1 MKRYALLLFALL
13 ASVACSSPAVK
24 EDGVHPQWTKGTTV
38 YEMNVRQITP
48 QGTFSAAAEVL
59 PLLRENGVD
68 IIWLMPIHPIGV
80 LERKGTLGSYYAVRD
95 YKAVNPEFGTIEDF
109 DNFLSRAHGMG
120 FKVILDWV
128 ANHTSPDSKW
138 AEEHPEW
145 FLRNPD
151 GSFVVQHDW
160 TDITPLDLTNRE
172 MMAAMR
178 DCLRF
183 WLDRGVDGFRCD
195 VAGEMPVEYW
205 QEQISILRKEYPGK
219 YWLAEGEK
227 PELHTAGFDAS
238 YSWELHHMLNTLDEG
253 TLSADT
259 LASYINR
266 NTERYGKDAY
276 RLTFITNHD
285 ENSWAGT
292 EYERLGDAWKA
303 AAVLCWTLPG
313 SQPLMYTGQLGGM
326 HKRLQFFEKDSTG
339 CGFWNS
345 TNDFYKSLN
354 DLYHAHKALQA
365 GAGGDYEILST
376 AGNTLSF
383 RRWCG
388 SDTVTVKVQLSAPWN
403 FEITASS
410 DCLAHI
416 EPPCWWV
423 GMKTSLQLMLQ
434 GPGLG
439 SCTVEFR
446 DAPGIKV
453 SAIHKAESP
462 DYLFADVEI
471 SPSAAPGTYMLEFR
485 GPQGNFSVPYQI
497 LAREDGSAQRKS
509 FGTADAIYLLMPDR
523 FSNGDPTNDNTP
535 CTAEKADS
543 KAFFG
548 RHGGDIKGIADHLDY
563 IAGLGMTAIWLN
575 PALLDNEPEAS
586 YHGYA
591 CADYYRIDPR
601 FGSNESYRQM
611 VRLAHERG
619 LKIIMD
625 IVTNHCGAAHWWM
638 QNLPFGDW
646 IHQWPEYTHSNC
658 AFSAQNDPYCPN
670 IDKENMQGGWFDT
683 SMPDMNLDNPY
694 VLQYFKQ
701 WAVWWIEWAG
711 LDGLRVDTYPYN
723 EKEPM
728 SQWCKAVR
736 EEYPNINIV
745 GEVWSENVPQV
756 AYWQDDNP
764 NKDGFDSNLP
774 SIMDFPLY
782 GAICRG
788 INADKTNWDEGMQK
802 IYDSVADDLYFNDV
816 ENMMIFPG
824 NHDTDRIADIVDGDI
839 SRLKIVMTLMATL
852 RGYPQI
858 YSGDELAVRSLDRS
872 QGHGGL
878 RVDFD
883 DNWLNDPARRELY
896 DYFCTIFNW
905 RKTSEAVQNGKTMHF
920 LERNNTYAYFRYTPD
935 DVVFTFIN
943 NNPHDVKIPWEKY
956 QEFTVTLPS
965 GQWQNVVTDSIV
977 NTKNLTINEK
987 SALVLHFVPSGSVQR
1002 Q

>member
-1 MKRYALLLFALL
+1 MKRYVLFLFALL
-13 ASVACSSPAVK
+13 VYVACGSPAGK
-24 EDGVHPQWTKGTTV
+24 EEGVHSQWTKGTTV

-48 QGTFSAAAEVL
+48 EGTFAAAARLL
-59 PLLRENGVD
+59 PLLKESGVD
-68 IIWLMPIHPIGV
+68 IIWVMPLHPIGV
-80 LERKGTLGSYYAVRD
+80 FERKGTLGSYYSVMD

-109 DNFLSRAHGMG
+109 DCFLAQAHDMG

-138 AEEHPEW
+138 AVEHPEW
-145 FLRNPD
+145 FLHNPD

-160 TDITPLDLTNRE
+160 TDIAPLDLTNKE

-227 PELHTAGFDAS
+227 PELHTAGFDAT
-238 YSWELHHMLNTLDEG
+238 YSWELHHMLNGLAEG
-253 TLSADT
+253 AVNADT
-259 LASYINR
+259 LASYIDR
-266 NTERYGKDAY
+266 NIERYGKDAY

-292 EYERLGDAWKA
+292 EYERLGEAWKA

-326 HKRLQFFEKDSTG
+326 HKRLQFFEKDTVDCG
-339 CGFWNS
+339 CWNS

-365 GAGGDYEILST
+365 GVSTEYEILST
-376 AGNTLSF
+376 AANTLTF
-383 RRWCG
+383 RRWFDT
-388 SDTVTVKVQLSAPWN
+388 DTVTVKVQLSAPWSY
-403 FEITASS
+403 EITTSS
-410 DCLAHI
+410 DFVSRI

-423 GMKTSLQLMLQ
+423 GMKTPLRLMLY
-434 GPGLG
+434 GPGMEEY
-439 SCTVEFR
+439 TVQFR
-446 DAPGIKV
+446 DAPGIRI
-453 SAIHKAESP
+453 STIHKADSHN
-462 DYLFADVEI
+462 YLFADVQL
-471 SPSAAPGTYMLEFR
+471 SPDARPGVYELEFK
-485 GPQGNFSVPYQI
+485 GPHGSFYVPYQF
-497 LAREDGSAQRKS
+497 LERRSGSASRES
-509 FGTADAIYLLMPDR
+509 FGTADAIYLIMPDR
-523 FSNGDPTNDNTP
+523 FSNGDSSNDN
-535 CTAEKADS
+535 ALQADEKADCN
-543 KAFFG
+543 AFFG
-548 RHGGDIKGIADHLDY
+548 RHGGDIRGIVNHLDY
-563 IAGLGMTAIWLN
+563 IADLGMTAIWCT
-575 PALLDNEPEAS
+575 PLLFDNEPNAS

-601 FGSNESYRQM
+601 FGSNSAYVRM
-611 VRLAHERG
+611 VDIAHKRG
-619 LKIIMD
+619 IKIIMD
-625 IVTNHCGAAHWWM
+625 VVTNHCGAAHWWM
-638 QNLPFGDW
+638 KDLPFADW
-646 IHQWPEYTHSNC
+646 VNAWPQYTHSNC
-658 AFSAQNDPYCPN
+658 SFSCQNDPYCALV
-670 IDKENMQGGWFDT
+670 DKENFEGGWFDT

-701 WAVWWIEWAG
+701 WAVWWIERAN

-723 EKEPM
+723 EKQPM
-728 SQWCKAVR
+728 SEWCKSVR

-745 GEVWSENVPQV
+745 GEVWSENVPQI

-788 INADKTNWDEGMQK
+788 INQDIVNWDEGMVK
-802 IYDSVADDLYFNDV
+802 IYDRLADDQYFTDAA
-816 ENMMIFPG
+816 NMMIFPG
-824 NHDTDRIADIVDGDI
+824 NHDTDRIADIVNGDI
-839 SRLKIVMTLMATL
+839 PRLKIIMTLMATL

-858 YSGDELAVRSLDRS
+858 FAGDELAVRSKDRS

-883 DNWLNDPARRELY
+883 DNWVNEAQRKDLH
-896 DYFCTIFNW
+896 DYFCSLFNF
-905 RKTSEAVQNGKTMHF
+905 RKSSDAIHNGKTMHF
-920 LERNNTYAYFRYTPD
+920 LERDNTYAFFRYTQD
-935 DVVFTFIN
+935 DTVFVFVN
-943 NNPHDVKIPWEKY
+943 NNPHAVQIPWEKY
-956 QEFTVTLPS
+956 QEFTVTLPG
-965 GQWQNVVTDSIV
+965 GQWQNVVTGSNV
-977 NTKNLTINEK
+977 NTNNLTINEK
-987 SALVLHFVPSGSVQR
+987 SAIVLHFLPSGSVQR